1 MTNHRSFLDRK
12 MDRSLVLMLGLLVI
26 SRCGH
31 PTEIEGYMLTLTLS
45 CSPGRLYAI
54 ELGHKVSDEEWRKM
68 ADVYKVRIEWL
79 HGEGELND
87 YAASMTRRTA
97 P

>member
-1 MTNHRSFLDRK
+1 MNRARMARQNAGLSVMQAAK
-12 MDRSLVLMLGLLVI
+12 M
-26 SRCGH
+26 
-31 PTEIEGYMLTLTLS
+31 LS